1 VPPFAMSS
9 IHLSPLLSHH
19 PTFPLQTVRGCTLL
33 IAVDL
38 ETVGRSAPYSSGEEI
53 NGALG
58 QQQASVPVMRNTESV
73 GPPDLS
79 GTHLHDRDGQDH
91 V

>member
-1 VPPFAMSS
+1 MSS
-9 IHLSPLLSHH
+9 IHLYPLLSYH

-33 IAVDL
+33 IAV
-38 ETVGRSAPYSSGEEI
+38 GRSAPYSSGEEI
-53 NGALG
+53 NRVLG

-73 GPPDLS
+73 GAPDLS
-79 GTHLHDRDGQDH
+79 GTHLRDRDGQDH